1 MQQNAVN
8 PDIVCRQAIQ
18 AKLSIYQAKER
29 FESILKNYN
38 DQVDGLI
45 NLVALMK
52 NRIIELE
59 ATKAVK
65 IPETVK
71 PE

>member
-1 MQQNAVN
+1 MQQNTIN
-8 PDIVCRQAIQ
+8 PDILCQQAIQ
-18 AKLSIYQAKER
+18 AKLSVYQAKER

-59 ATKAVK
+59 TSQAKTPAL
-65 IPETVK
+65 TK